1 MASSKDQSLLD
12 IYSTQLTNF
21 IVASLFKLR
30 LIDPFIVTFRAL
42 ANGKTIR
49 NNLLKPN
56 TLSLTSL
63 KFFVHLYI
71 FVLPVVESIVCLHI
85 EKMVGLEEQS
95 LNSQL
100 VPKYLPLILQIL
112 LTTKNK

>member
-21 IVASLFKLR
+21 IVVSLFELR
-30 LIDPFIVTFRAL
+30 LINPFIVTFLAL
-42 ANGKTIR
+42 ANR
-49 NNLLKPN
+49 
-56 TLSLTSL
+56 
-63 KFFVHLYI
+63 
-71 FVLPVVESIVCLHI
+71 
-85 EKMVGLEEQS
+85 KMVGLEEQS

>member
-21 IVASLFKLR
+21 IVVLLFELR

-42 ANGKTIR
+42 ANR
-49 NNLLKPN
+49 
-56 TLSLTSL
+56 
-63 KFFVHLYI
+63 
-71 FVLPVVESIVCLHI
+71 
-85 EKMVGLEEQS
+85 KMVGLEEQS

-100 VPKYLPLILQIL
+100 VPKYLRLILQIL

>member
-21 IVASLFKLR
+21 IVVSLFELR

-42 ANGKTIR
+42 ANR
-49 NNLLKPN
+49 
-56 TLSLTSL
+56 
-63 KFFVHLYI
+63 
-71 FVLPVVESIVCLHI
+71 
-85 EKMVGLEEQS
+85 KMVGLEEQS

>member
-1 MASSKDQSLLD
+1 MASSKDQSLLN

-21 IVASLFKLR
+21 IVVSLFELR

-42 ANGKTIR
+42 ANR
-49 NNLLKPN
+49 
-56 TLSLTSL
+56 
-63 KFFVHLYI
+63 
-71 FVLPVVESIVCLHI
+71 
-85 EKMVGLEEQS
+85 KMVGLEEQS
-95 LNSQL
+95 LNIQL

>member
-21 IVASLFKLR
+21 IVVSLFELR

-42 ANGKTIR
+42 ANRKI
-49 NNLLKPN
+49 
-56 TLSLTSL
+56 
-63 KFFVHLYI
+63 
-71 FVLPVVESIVCLHI
+71 
-85 EKMVGLEEQS
+85 VGLEEQS